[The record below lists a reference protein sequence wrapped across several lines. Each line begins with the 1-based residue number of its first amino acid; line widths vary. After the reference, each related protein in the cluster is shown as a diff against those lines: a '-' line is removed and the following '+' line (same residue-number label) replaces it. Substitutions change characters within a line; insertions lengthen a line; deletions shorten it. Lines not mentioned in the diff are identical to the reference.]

1 MLRGTEGRETINK
14 VTSKAR
20 YFNLLLRKLRSP
32 HTRISSQRSPTAF
45 CLHFHQCSSLNI
57 QDVMELKG
65 RRAWKDP
72 HKPLRR
78 LLYTR
83 YPQNWTHNQNTLAKE
98 QAHGRQQHRSRDMHH
113 CIGGDTREE
122 GNLFGII
129 SSAVTAKNM
138 LQKSFPYIRWNSSPG
153 SLHLV
158 LFFLLQVG
166 FHLVTKFPTFYI
178 ARMNLS
184 YLRY

>member
-1 MLRGTEGRETINK
+1 M
-14 VTSKAR
+14 A
-20 YFNLLLRKLRSP
+20 
-32 HTRISSQRSPTAF
+32 
-45 CLHFHQCSSLNI
+45 
-57 QDVMELKG
+57 
-65 RRAWKDP
+65 
-72 HKPLRR
+72 
-78 LLYTR
+78 
-83 YPQNWTHNQNTLAKE
+83 
-98 QAHGRQQHRSRDMHH
+98 RQQHRRRDTHH
-113 CIGGDTREE
+113 CIGGDTREKE

-138 LQKSFPYIRWNSSPG
+138 LQKSFPYISWNSSPG